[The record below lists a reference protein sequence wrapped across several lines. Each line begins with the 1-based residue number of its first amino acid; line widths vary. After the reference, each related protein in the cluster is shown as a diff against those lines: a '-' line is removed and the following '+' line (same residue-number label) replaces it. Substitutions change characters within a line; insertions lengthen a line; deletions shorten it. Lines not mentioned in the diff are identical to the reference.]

1 MPEYERS
8 LGDSIKR
15 ARRRLAMTQQQ
26 VAEEAGIDPR
36 TVMNIENNHGNPK
49 MAVLFPLLR
58 VLKIDPWE
66 IFYPESKND
75 SFAIHQLLLIFEE
88 CSEEEIKAVLPVC
101 EAMLAALKSQKEP
114 DV

>member
-1 MPEYERS
+1 
-8 LGDSIKR
+8 
-15 ARRRLAMTQQQ
+15 
-26 VAEEAGIDPR
+26 
-36 TVMNIENNHGNPK
+36 MNIENCHGNPK

-66 IFYPESKND
+66 IFYPELKND

-88 CSEEEIKAVLPVC
+88 CSEDEVRAVLPVC
-101 EAMLAALKSQKEP
+101 KAMLAALKAQEKL